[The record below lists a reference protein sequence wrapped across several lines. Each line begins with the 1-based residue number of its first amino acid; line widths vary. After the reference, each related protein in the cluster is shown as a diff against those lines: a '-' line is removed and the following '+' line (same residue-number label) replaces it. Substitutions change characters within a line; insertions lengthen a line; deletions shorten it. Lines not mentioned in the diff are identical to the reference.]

1 MNRHMNCYSVGL
13 LLLISACSSEAEP
26 EKVVPTASADSEEA
40 VKNEA
45 KSIEAAADEAA
56 AVIEEEA
63 NAEIKAAD
71 EAEAPDSLEGVDVS
85 GDDAL

>member
-1 MNRHMNCYSVGL
+1 MNRFLAAYSLCL

-26 EKVVPTASADSEEA
+26 EKVVPPAGTDSEEA

-45 KSIEAAADEAA
+45 KSIETAADEAA

-71 EAEAPDSLEGVDVS
+71 EAEAPDNLEGDDVS
-85 GDDAL
+85 GDEVQ

>member
-1 MNRHMNCYSVGL
+1 MNRYLAAYSLGL
-13 LLLISACSSEAEP
+13 LLLISACSSEVEP
-26 EKVVPTASADSEEA
+26 EKVVPTASADSEET

-45 KSIEAAADEAA
+45 KSIETAADEAA

-71 EAEAPDSLEGVDVS
+71 EAEAPDSLEGDDVS
-85 GDDAL
+85 GDEVQ

>member
-1 MNRHMNCYSVGL
+1 MNRYLAAYSLCL
-13 LLLISACSSEAEP
+13 LLLISACSSDAEP
-26 EKVVPTASADSEEA
+26 EKVVPPASNDSEEA

-45 KSIEAAADEAA
+45 KSIETAADEAA

-71 EAEAPDSLEGVDVS
+71 EAEAPDSLEGDDVS
-85 GDDAL
+85 GDDAQ